1 VNLFHPPI
9 SRSQHVG
16 SGGEDEK
23 GSGRPPRSARR
34 AVLGA
39 AAAAALA
46 LGVAACS
53 AGATAQDTAVGN
65 GSSFVAGSYGT
76 TVFHPGARP
85 QAPQVSGTTLTGGT
99 FRLSADRGSVVVVNF
114 WGSWCTPCR
123 EEAPVLGALARHFAP
138 DRVRFLGVDIRDD
151 PASAAAFMRTY
162 RISYP
167 SLNDPNDLIALDFRS
182 TAPPAGIPTT
192 LVIDAGGQ
200 ITARVIGPVSY
211 DSLKTLIMQA
221 SAERT

>member
-1 VNLFHPPI
+1 LP
-9 SRSQHVG
+9 
-16 SGGEDEK
+16 
-23 GSGRPPRSARR
+23 RPLSSARL
-34 AVLGA
+34 VIGA
-39 AAAAALA
+39 AALV
-46 LGVAACS
+46 LSVAACS

-65 GSSFVAGSYGT
+65 GSSFVPGSYGT
-76 TVFHPGARP
+76 TVFQPGARP

-99 FRLSADRGSVVVVNF
+99 FRLSADRGSVVVMNF

-123 EEAPVLGALARHFAP
+123 EEAPVLGSLARHFAP

-151 PASAAAFMRTY
+151 PASAEAFMRTY

-192 LVIDAGGQ
+192 LVIDGSGQ
-200 ITARVIGPVSY
+200 IMARVIGPVSF
-211 DSLKTLIMQA
+211 DGLKALIMQA

>member
-1 VNLFHPPI
+1 V
-9 SRSQHVG
+9 SR
-16 SGGEDEK
+16 
-23 GSGRPPRSARR
+23 PLTSARR
-34 AVLGA
+34 IAGAAVLM
-39 AAAAALA
+39 

-99 FRLSADRGSVVVVNF
+99 FRLSADRGSVVVMNF

-123 EEAPVLGALARHFAP
+123 EEAPVLGALARYFAP

-151 PASAAAFMRTY
+151 PASAEAFMRTY

-167 SLNDPNDLIALDFRS
+167 SLNDPNDLVALDFRS
-182 TAPPAGIPTT
+182 AAPPAGIPTT
-192 LVIDAGGQ
+192 LVIDASGQ

-211 DSLKTLIMQA
+211 DGLKTLIMQA